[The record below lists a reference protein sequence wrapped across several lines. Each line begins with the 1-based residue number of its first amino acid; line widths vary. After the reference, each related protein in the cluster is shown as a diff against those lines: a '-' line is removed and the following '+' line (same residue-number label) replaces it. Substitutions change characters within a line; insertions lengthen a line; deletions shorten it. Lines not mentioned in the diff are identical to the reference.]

1 MCALYLR
8 IADGVVVTYDIT
20 SMSSF
25 DNVKKWFEIAKVCI
39 EHTVYL
45 LLPLIHSHA
54 CMCTHT

>member
-8 IADGVVVTYDIT
+8 RADGVVVTYDIT

-25 DNVKKWFEIAKVCI
+25 DNVKKWVEIAKVCI

-45 LLPLIHSHA
+45 LLSIR
-54 CMCTHT
+54 